1 MNTTK
6 LQLAITDDE
15 VLFRKGLAMIIND
28 FEGME
33 ILLEA
38 EDGQDLMN
46 QLDKAAALPEILLL
60 DLQMPNLNGIDTT
73 KLLQAKY
80 PDIKIIILT
89 THFSK
94 GFIINMI
101 ELGAASYLPKNT
113 EPEDMENTI
122 RNVAEKGFYYTDE
135 VLEVIRENMSTK
147 KSIKPQNSFN
157 IKFTNREL
165 EILQLIC
172 EQYTTQ
178 EIGKKLFISP
188 RTVDGHRNNILE
200 KTNSRNTA
208 GLVVYALENGIVNIK
223 KFRL

>member
-1 MNTTK
+1 MNALK
-6 LQLAITDDE
+6 IAITDDE
-15 VLFRKGLAMIIND
+15 ALFRRGLVMIVDD
-28 FEGME
+28 FEQMSVC
-33 ILLEA
+33 LQA
-38 EDGQDLMN
+38 EDGQHLID
-46 QLDKAAALPEILLL
+46 QLRAGTILPDILLL
-60 DLQMPNLNGIDTT
+60 DLQMPNLNGIETT
-73 KLLQAKY
+73 KVLQAEF
-80 PDIKIIILT
+80 PNIKIIILT

-113 EPEDMENTI
+113 EPEVMEHTI

-135 VLEVIRENMSTK
+135 VLAVIRENMSTK
-147 KSIKPQNSFN
+147 KNIKPQTSFT
-157 IKFTNREL
+157 IKFTNREI

-200 KTNSRNTA
+200 KTQSRNTA

-223 KFRL
+223 KFRM

>member
-1 MNTTK
+1 MNT
-6 LQLAITDDE
+6 LQIAITDDE
-15 VLFRKGLAMIIND
+15 ALFRKGLAMIIDD
-28 FEGME
+28 FEQASVC
-33 ILLEA
+33 LQA
-38 EDGQDLMN
+38 EDGQHLLD
-46 QLDKAAALPEILLL
+46 QLRSAEILPDILLL
-60 DLQMPNLNGIDTT
+60 DLQMPKLNGIETT
-73 KLLQAKY
+73 KVLQKEF
-80 PDIKIIILT
+80 PSIKIIILT

-113 EPEDMENTI
+113 EPEVMEHTI

-135 VLEVIRENMSTK
+135 VLAVIRENMSTK
-147 KSIKPQNSFN
+147 KNIKPQTSFT
-157 IKFTNREL
+157 IKFTNREI

-200 KTNSRNTA
+200 KTQSRNTA

-223 KFRL
+223 KFRM